1 MTASTVL
8 SLLNGKLL
16 RDFYARGLWRDETIY
31 AIAAAHAA
39 KMPDRPAL
47 RDRHRRVTWAEIV
60 AAADALAA
68 DLAARGLIPGQRI
81 TFWMPDRVETVA
93 VMLAASRMGLVCSPS
108 PHRNHTV
115 AEVQAMV
122 ERMRAA
128 AFIYQPGFGA
138 DARAAGREHAIDE
151 ATAGLADMRHVY
163 RLPAVS
169 ALDAGRPLFDGLLN
183 AAPKGG
189 AITPPSDDPDRVSY
203 IAFTSGSTGN
213 PKGVMHSDNTL
224 LVTARAI
231 CRDWRIEPETV
242 ISTLSPFSHNLGVGA
257 MMTALMAGAELV
269 IHDTPRGESLVD
281 RLTETNV
288 EYLIGVP
295 THAIDII
302 AELKRRGMTRLG
314 KVRAFRVSGAASPPH
329 IMHELISLGV
339 EPQSGYGMTE
349 NNSHQYTRPG
359 DDPALIAGT
368 CGRACEGY
376 EIRIF
381 DPENPTRELPPGQTG
396 LVAGRGACLMLGYF
410 DDQPATESAV
420 TPDGWFMTGDLGQ
433 LDANGYLKLTGRQKE
448 VLIRGGHNISPS
460 RIEDLAAAFAAIFR
474 PAVLSMPDP
483 RLGERICLAYTTRP
497 GMQVDV
503 AALIDHLAAR
513 GLSRYELPEFVL
525 PLPGL
530 PLMANGKIDKP
541 KLMRQV
547 AACELAPLPVPGETA
562 QS

>member
-1 MTASTVL
+1 MMASTVL

-16 RDFYARGLWRDETIY
+16 RDYYARGLWRDDTIY
-31 AIAAAHAA
+31 SIAAAHAA
-39 KMPDRPAL
+39 EIPERTAL
-47 RDRHRRVTWAEIV
+47 RDRHRQVSWAGLV

-68 DLAARGLIPGQRI
+68 DLAARGLKPGQRI
-81 TFWMPDRVETVA
+81 TFWTPDRIESVA
-93 VMLAASRMGLVCSPS
+93 IMLAASRMGLVCSPS

-138 DARAAGREHAIDE
+138 DARAAGREHAIE
-151 ATAGLADMRHVY
+151 AAIAGLSDMRHIY
-163 RLPAVS
+163 RLPAVT
-169 ALDAGRPLFDGLLN
+169 ARDAGRPLFDGMLD
-183 AAPKGG
+183 AASEG
-189 AITPPSDDPDRVSY
+189 APLPPPSDDPDRVSY

-231 CRDWRIEPETV
+231 CRDWRIGPQTV

-257 MMTALMAGAELV
+257 MTTALMAGAELV

-281 RLTETNV
+281 RLTEANV

-302 AELKRRGMTRLG
+302 AELRRRGLKRLG
-314 KVRAFRVSGAASPPH
+314 NVRAFRVSGAASPPLV
-329 IMHELISLGV
+329 MHELLSFGV

-410 DDQPATESAV
+410 DDQRASESAV

-460 RIEDLAAAFAAIFR
+460 RIEDLAAEFAEIFR
-474 PAVLSMPDP
+474 PAVVSMPDP
-483 RLGERICLAYTTRP
+483 RLGERICLAYTSQP
-497 GMQVDV
+497 GTQVDV
-503 AALIDHLAAR
+503 PALIAQLATR

-525 PLPGL
+525 PLPEL

-541 KLMRQV
+541 KLMRQI
-547 AACELAPLPVPGETA
+547 AAGELAPQPVPA
-562 QS
+562 SSA

>member
-1 MTASTVL
+1 MSSTVL
-8 SLLNGKLL
+8 SLLNGRLL
-16 RDFYARGLWRDETIY
+16 RDYYAQGLWHDETIY
-31 AIAAAHAA
+31 SIAAAHAA
-39 KMPDRPAL
+39 RTPDRAAV
-47 RDRHRRVTWAEIV
+47 RDRHRRISWAGLV

-68 DLAARGLIPGQRI
+68 DLAARGAIPGQRI
-81 TFWMPDRVETVA
+81 TFWMPDRIEAVA
-93 VMLAASRMGLVCSPS
+93 ILLAASRMGLVCSPS

-115 AEVQAMV
+115 AEVRAMV
-122 ERMRAA
+122 ERLNAA
-128 AFIYQPGFGA
+128 AFLYQPGFGA
-138 DARAAGREHAIDE
+138 DARAAGREHAIE
-151 ATAGLADMRHVY
+151 AAIADCAGLRHAY
-163 RLPAVS
+163 RLPAVT
-169 ALDAGRPLFDGLLN
+169 AQDAERPLFEGLLT
-183 AAPKGG
+183 AAPHSG
-189 AITPPSDDPDRVSY
+189 ALPPPADDPDRVSY
-203 IAFTSGSTGN
+203 IAFTSGSTGS

-231 CRDWRIEPETV
+231 CRDWRIRPETV
-242 ISTLSPFSHNLGVGA
+242 ISTLSPFSHNLGIGA

-269 IHDTPRGESLVD
+269 IHDTPRGESLID
-281 RLTETNV
+281 RLTETGV

-302 AELKRRGMTRLG
+302 AELKRRGLKRLG
-314 KVRAFRVSGAASPPH
+314 KVRAFRVSGAASPPG
-329 IMHELISLGV
+329 IMHELISFGV

-359 DDPALIAGT
+359 DDPAVIAGT

-381 DPENPTRELPPGQTG
+381 DPENPSRQLPPGQTG

-410 DDQPATESAV
+410 DDQRASESAI

-460 RIEDLAAAFAAIFR
+460 RIEELAAAFTAILR

-497 GMQVDV
+497 GANVDV
-503 AALIDHLAAR
+503 PSLIAHLSAC

-525 PLPGL
+525 ALAEL

-541 KLMRQV
+541 RLMRRV
-547 AACELAPLPVPGETA
+547 AAGEFAPQPVAEVSA
-562 QS
+562 Y